1 MTGRR
6 VFGGGSAVLAI
17 GVIGLIALEWPHGP
31 QLALALTAGT
41 PAGMAH
47 LASVPSGLTVSSM
60 PVAAAAPTGA
70 HLAARPKPVAP
81 AAAPRPPLVIGSYQ
95 QVLINGDRA
104 RAGLGPLTWSSC
116 LLSVAVANARRMA
129 AQGYIS
135 HTNGAYADLNC
146 HLGFQG
152 GENVGW
158 WSGGINDVQLNSMFM
173 ASPDHR
179 ANIMGPYHYVA
190 SAWAVASNGYAY
202 IAVEF
207 T

>member
-1 MTGRR
+1 MRGRLY
-6 VFGGGSAVLAI
+6 GGGSAVLAI

-31 QLALALTAGT
+31 QIALALST
-41 PAGMAH
+41 PVGMGQ
-47 LASVPSGLTVSSM
+47 LGSVPLAVAV
-60 PVAAAAPTGA
+60 PVTPDQAIAPAGA
-70 HLAARPKPVAP
+70 HLAPRPKPAAP
-81 AAAPRPPLVIGSYQ
+81 AAAPPLVIGSYQ
-95 QVLINGDRA
+95 QVLINSDRA

-146 HLGFQG
+146 RLGAQG

-190 SAWAVASNGYAY
+190 SAWAVGANGYAY